1 MAGKS
6 DVLCT
11 RSDVEAGKSDAMAD
25 AWAAALVLSSAGAL
39 ELEPVPKR
47 IVVGAGTA
55 GGGDEGKVALAI
67 SGSTS
72 LLAFVADG
80 KKLGL
85 HLGMALLG
93 ALGVTG
99 SGSSAVDRFLLPG
112 TRFSGFPSRLQR
124 SEHLAKTWL
133 GRVPKGYWQALKL
146 TAVGKQAAQH
156 SHGLAGEH
164 VLHMNHRLVDCVL
177 DSYAIDALRIGICC
191 ISRFGH
197 SYPWGSFF

>member
-1 MAGKS
+1 M
-6 DVLCT
+6 
-11 RSDVEAGKSDAMAD
+11 
-25 AWAAALVLSSAGAL
+25 LSSAGAL

-55 GGGDEGKVALAI
+55 GGGDEGKGALAI

-99 SGSSAVDRFLLPG
+99 SGSSAVDRFLLPPDE
-112 TRFSGFPSRLQR
+112 TTLPAWDTLLRFSISAPKKWQR
-124 SEHLAKTWL
+124 
-133 GRVPKGYWQALKL
+133 
-146 TAVGKQAAQH
+146 
-156 SHGLAGEH
+156 
-164 VLHMNHRLVDCVL
+164 
-177 DSYAIDALRIGICC
+177 
-191 ISRFGH
+191 
-197 SYPWGSFF
+197 